1 MIAITF
7 ALPAESSD
15 FVRRLENARPNS
27 REGVESFRGQ
37 LHGRS
42 VAVIH
47 TGVGRKTCRERL
59 EVLLRRE
66 NFEYLISA
74 GFAGALEKDLR
85 VGHLLVS
92 ENFSSPELL
101 GSPKLNLADETTFLG
116 RLLTVPRMVES
127 VRDRES
133 LNKQHGAAAVDMETE
148 IIAEL
153 CKAHNLP
160 MLSIRAISDTASEPF
175 PAPANVLFDV
185 AKQRT
190 DFLRLGGYLVTHPSA
205 FGRLNAFRERVAV
218 ARKALTDALDQ
229 IVRADLGGSSAPSL
243 DV

>member
-15 FVRRLENARPNS
+15 FIRRLENVGQNS

-37 LHGRS
+37 LHGRG

-47 TGVGRKTCRERL
+47 TGVGRKTCRERM

-66 NFEYLISA
+66 NFECLISA

-92 ENFSSPELL
+92 ENFSSRELL
-101 GSPKLNLADETTFLG
+101 SSSKLDLADGTTFLG
-116 RLLTVPRMVES
+116 KLLTVPRMVES
-127 VRDRES
+127 AADREG
-133 LNKQHGAAAVDMETE
+133 LNRKYGAAAVDMETE
-148 IIAEL
+148 VIAEL
-153 CKAHNLP
+153 CTAHNLP

-175 PAPANVLFDV
+175 PAPANVLFDI

-190 DFLRLGGYLVTHPSA
+190 DFVRLCAYLISDPSA
-205 FGRLNAFRERVAV
+205 FGRLNGFRKRVTV
-218 ARKALTDALDQ
+218 ASKALADALDR
-229 IVRADLGGSSAPSL
+229 IMAADLP
-243 DV
+243 